1 MNKLTSYLLS
11 LLLSSFLLTSCAKI
25 IEPEFR
31 RVENFAVKNANLSDV
46 SVAFAVLFYNP
57 NKFGVKVKDAVLD
70 VYIDSVYVGKF
81 TQPAETVVNGLADFS
96 IPVEG
101 KVSLSQ
107 AFKLD
112 VTNLVGREVFI
123 RANGNIKIGKGG
135 VYMNRPILYEGRQTI
150 NADLLK

>member
-1 MNKLTSYLLS
+1 MSKLSVYLLS
-11 LLLSSFLLTSCAKI
+11 LLLSCFLLSSCAKI

-31 RVENFAVKNANLSDV
+31 RVENFAVKNADLREV
-46 SVAFAVLFYNP
+46 AVAFAVVYYNP
-57 NKFGVKVKDAVLD
+57 NKFGVKVKDAVMD
-70 VYIDSVYVGKF
+70 VYIDSVYGGKF

-101 KVSLSQ
+101 KVSLQQ

-112 VTNLVGREVFI
+112 ITDLVGREVFI

-135 VYMNRPILYEGRQTI
+135 VYVNRPILYEGRETI
-150 NADLLK
+150 NADFLK

>member
-1 MNKLTSYLLS
+1 MKKSSVYLLS
-11 LLLSSFLLTSCAKI
+11 LLQSCFLLTSCAKI
-25 IEPEFR
+25 TDPEFR
-31 RVENFAVKNANLSDV
+31 RVENFAVKNADLQEV
-46 SVAFAVLFYNP
+46 TVAFSIVYYNP
-57 NKFGVKVKDAVLD
+57 NNFGVKVKDAVLD

-101 KVSLSQ
+101 KVSLQQ

-112 VTNLVGREVFI
+112 ITNLVGREVFI

-135 VYMNRPILYEGRQTI
+135 VYVNHPILYEGKQTI